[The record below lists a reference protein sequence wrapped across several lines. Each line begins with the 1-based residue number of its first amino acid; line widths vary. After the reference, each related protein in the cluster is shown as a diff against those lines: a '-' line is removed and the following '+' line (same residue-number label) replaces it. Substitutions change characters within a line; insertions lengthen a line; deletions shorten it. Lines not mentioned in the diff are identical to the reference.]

1 MFSTDRWSRDVCLER
16 VRPSSLCKWRLCQ
29 NVAIAILKT
38 TGYHTKYVDIPVG
51 STLNHR
57 TRGVNLFLRLEE
69 ASDHKDL
76 VYALNQ
82 YFFHRGWET
91 WATHAR
97 TTVPFTAQPT
107 WMSGDKE
114 CDCRNCWH
122 ERPLAEPPATP
133 APRLTAPVATIASR
147 LQRPDPTMSSEDEDL
162 PPLEEIL
169 TLHPPEDLSP
179 LEEILTLH
187 PPEDLSPLE
196 ETLQLHAT
204 DDLVD
209 WADLPPLEDL
219 NASSSQASSDDP
231 LPHRTHTPATLV
243 LTLAEPPATPAPM
256 LTAPPA
262 TPSIPV
268 TTPSTLPLT
277 KTPTTVRA
285 ERGTL
290 RGVTRW
296 DTRHAP
302 PLESPVDA
310 PTRIVHVIR
319 GSNPRWL
326 NATHRRDTRIVV
338 REPPETR
345 PYWPGRVRMPRASP
359 NPSSHY
365 N

>member
-1 MFSTDRWSRDVCLER
+1 
-16 VRPSSLCKWRLCQ
+16 
-29 NVAIAILKT
+29 
-38 TGYHTKYVDIPVG
+38 
-51 STLNHR
+51 
-57 TRGVNLFLRLEE
+57 
-69 ASDHKDL
+69 
-76 VYALNQ
+76 
-82 YFFHRGWET
+82 
-91 WATHAR
+91 
-97 TTVPFTAQPT
+97 
-107 WMSGDKE
+107 
-114 CDCRNCWH
+114 
-122 ERPLAEPPATP
+122 
-133 APRLTAPVATIASR
+133 
-147 LQRPDPTMSSEDEDL
+147 MSSEDEDL

-256 LTAPPA
+256 LTEPPA
-262 TPSIPV
+262 TPAIPT
-268 TTPSTLPLT
+268 TTPM
-277 KTPTTVRA
+277 RA
-285 ERGTL
+285 ERGAL

-296 DTRHAP
+296 DTRHTPPLNPVDAP
-302 PLESPVDA
+302 PLGNPVDS
-310 PTRIVHVIR
+310 PTRIVHVVR
-319 GSNPRWL
+319 GSNPRWV
-326 NATHRRDTRIVV
+326 NATYRRDTRIVI
-338 REPPETR
+338 REPPETK

>member
-107 WMSGDKE
+107 WMSGDRE

-133 APRLTAPVATIASR
+133 AP
-147 LQRPDPTMSSEDEDL
+147 
-162 PPLEEIL
+162 
-169 TLHPPEDLSP
+169 
-179 LEEILTLH
+179 
-187 PPEDLSPLE
+187 
-196 ETLQLHAT
+196 
-204 DDLVD
+204 
-209 WADLPPLEDL
+209 
-219 NASSSQASSDDP
+219 
-231 LPHRTHTPATLV
+231 
-243 LTLAEPPATPAPM
+243 M

-262 TPSIPV
+262 TPALPT
-268 TTPSTLPLT
+268 TTP
-277 KTPTTVRA
+277 TPVRA
-285 ERGTL
+285 ERGAL

-296 DTRHAP
+296 DTRHTPPLNPVDAP
-302 PLESPVDA
+302 PLGNPVDA
-310 PTRIVHVIR
+310 PTRIVHVVR
-319 GSNPRWL
+319 GSNPRWV
-326 NATHRRDTRIVV
+326 NATYRRDTRIVI
-338 REPPETR
+338 REPPETK
-345 PYWPGRVRMPRASP
+345 PYWPGRVRMQRASP